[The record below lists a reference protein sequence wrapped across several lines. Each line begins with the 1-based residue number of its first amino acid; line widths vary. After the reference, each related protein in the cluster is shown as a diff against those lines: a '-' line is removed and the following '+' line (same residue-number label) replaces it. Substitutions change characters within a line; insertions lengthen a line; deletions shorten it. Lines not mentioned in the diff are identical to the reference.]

1 MIEAAPDSAD
11 YAPDL
16 RRIALDFDPLEGV
29 DLPVWD
35 RKPCPT
41 PLIPEFVDMP
51 AGQHLYAVMDGAR
64 RGAVLGTNDLDCLDE
79 DLGAVP
85 LFDTGGAEDVQGPWL
100 IDLGR
105 EGVARDR
112 FLADFFAQFAGTRQ
126 GIFLRS
132 AADAGEL
139 RAHLRGLLKVARG
152 DAEEPRDFL
161 RYWDPMVA
169 AVLMD
174 QAVLR
179 PKRMERLCFSRS
191 GAAVDWYVEEG
202 TARFLHYHVGG
213 DGPAM
218 KARGPVHLDAEDE
231 AAFQGLAYVALGGA
245 LAKWLFDAY
254 PIGAPDAPRMDRI
267 GRHLVAQGQRFGFG
281 LKDEF
286 SYLGHMSVHLGA
298 WFFETGLFAP
308 VMAVL
313 ADDAKARHK
322 PLRGAF
328 SQAWAGSYLPVVAA
342 AKAEMLADPLLADGP
357 FLDHERVGDLFK
369 RHLPGPAHGDLRPL
383 WRKAMAH
390 ARACDM
396 PDELHPAAG
405 LLTIFAGYRF
415 YEDPLVCAGV
425 LPDDPA
431 AWQDVFSFVWNELKG
446 EPHG

>member
-1 MIEAAPDSAD
+1 MRALFLPLIRVFKGLDLQGNTMVEAVPDSVD

-100 IDLGR
+100 IDLGH

-112 FLADFFAQFAGTRQ
+112 FMADFFAQFAGTRQ

-179 PKRMERLCFSRS
+179 PKHLERLCFSRS
-191 GAAVDWYVEEG
+191 GAAIDWYVEEG
-202 TARFLHYHVGG
+202 AARVLHYHVGG
-213 DGPAM
+213 G
-218 KARGPVHLDAEDE
+218 
-231 AAFQGLAYVALGGA
+231 
-245 LAKWLFDAY
+245 
-254 PIGAPDAPRMDRI
+254 
-267 GRHLVAQGQRFGFG
+267 
-281 LKDEF
+281 
-286 SYLGHMSVHLGA
+286 
-298 WFFETGLFAP
+298 
-308 VMAVL
+308 
-313 ADDAKARHK
+313 
-322 PLRGAF
+322 
-328 SQAWAGSYLPVVAA
+328 
-342 AKAEMLADPLLADGP
+342 
-357 FLDHERVGDLFK
+357 
-369 RHLPGPAHGDLRPL
+369 
-383 WRKAMAH
+383 
-390 ARACDM
+390 RACDEGAW
-396 PDELHPAAG
+396 PGAFGRRGRGRVSGACLC
-405 LLTIFAGYRF
+405 
-415 YEDPLVCAGV
+415 CAGGRV
-425 LPDDPA
+425 G
-431 AWQDVFSFVWNELKG
+431 QMVV
-446 EPHG
+446 